1 MKNSVCSQ
9 LRDLNSSM
17 VACNY
22 EIILKITCNRIVSVS
37 EIHIYD
43 THIKL
48 IYR

>member
-22 EIILKITCNRIVSVS
+22 EIILKITCNRIVSVP
-37 EIHIYD
+37 EIYKCK
-43 THIKL
+43 THIQL
-48 IYR
+48 IYS